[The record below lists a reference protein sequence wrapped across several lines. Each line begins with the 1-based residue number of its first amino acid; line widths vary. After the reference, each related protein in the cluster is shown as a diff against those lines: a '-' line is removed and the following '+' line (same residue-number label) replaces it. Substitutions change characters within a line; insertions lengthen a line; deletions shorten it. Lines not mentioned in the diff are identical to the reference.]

1 MKKLRIADGPVEVV
15 VLPEIGARLHRLRAF
30 GHDLMR
36 TPADPA
42 THAGHPFFWGGY
54 VMAPWCNRI
63 EAGPVQVGS
72 HRFALGSNFPDGSA
86 IHGQV
91 YDRPWDLLDDG
102 TLRVRA
108 GGDGWP
114 WIYEV
119 SQRISVVGGL
129 VRIELALTNL
139 AQSAMPAG
147 LGIHPWFLRP
157 LLVTIRG
164 DSTYPSNLA
173 TAPWPEPV
181 QGPLDLRGVGTM
193 ADDLDATWSDL
204 AEPPVELRWP
214 DRNIRMVMRATAPT
228 IYVVAASPGGLDAVA
243 VEAQTHAPQG
253 LRRMLAGEPG
263 GLIELHPGG
272 TLRLAVELDFDRL
285 EPASDGPLPVVAAP

>member
-1 MKKLRIADGPVEVV
+1 
-15 VLPEIGARLHRLRAF
+15 
-30 GHDLMR
+30 
-36 TPADPA
+36 
-42 THAGHPFFWGGY
+42 
-54 VMAPWCNRI
+54 
-63 EAGPVQVGS
+63 
-72 HRFALGSNFPDGSA
+72 SNFPDGSA

-214 DRNIRMVMRATAPT
+214 DRNIRMVIRATAPT
-228 IYVVAASPGGLDAVA
+228 IYIVAASPGGLDAVA

-272 TLRLAVELDFDRL
+272 TLRLTVELDFDRL
-285 EPASDGPLPVVAAP
+285 EPASDGPLPVVVAP